1 MAKVTRPHDREGN
14 RVRIPR
20 TGLAERRRLQGL
32 SQEAL
37 AERLGVARTTVTR
50 WEAGDVEPLAW
61 VRPALAAALSVT
73 LEDLATLLTPTD
85 HGPDSI
91 PSHVPAPEAVP
102 AQPPYPLDDG
112 ELLDVAER
120 RSWLASLDVSAAKI
134 DYLAPAVEWIIDQ
147 DERVPAAELQ
157 ARARGLR
164 SHLHPLLEAPQ
175 RPRTAMR
182 LFAVASRLSG
192 VQAALSL
199 DMGSLPSARVHSAEA
214 FELAEATGDPDLMA
228 WARATQSLV
237 EYYAGRYPDALAL
250 ANDGLARS
258 PRGPHAVRL
267 SVNGRARALARMGDR
282 AGVDHAVGHAWTV
295 RTEHP
300 DPDTA
305 LTASLTTTVY
315 CEPRAAGNAATAYL
329 ALGDT
334 ARVEQYANLA
344 LDTFDAEGFTGP
356 QAMTRID
363 VATALL
369 DPATGDVERAASLV
383 TDAFQIGGAAS
394 FPVQQRVTEFVA
406 AAASW
411 EALPAI
417 REVRELVSGHTTEE
431 GTNADT

>member
-1 MAKVTRPHDREGN
+1 
-14 RVRIPR
+14 
-20 TGLAERRRLQGL
+20 LQGL

-37 AERLGVARTTVTR
+37 AQRLGVARTTVTR
-50 WEAGDVEPLAW
+50 WEAGEVEPLAW
-61 VRPALAAALSVT
+61 VRPALANALSVT
-73 LEDLATLLTPTD
+73 LDELAALLTPPVFGTD
-85 HGPDSI
+85 ITQRQLSAPDRAS
-91 PSHVPAPEAVP
+91 AY
-102 AQPPYPLDDG
+102 PPYPLDDS

-147 DERVPAAELQ
+147 DERVPAADLQ
-157 ARARGLR
+157 ARARDLR
-164 SHLHPLLEAPQ
+164 SHLHPLLEAPL
-175 RPRTAMR
+175 RPGTAMR
-182 LFAVASRLSG
+182 LFAVAAHLSG
-192 VQAALSL
+192 AQAALSL
-199 DMGSLPSARVHSAEA
+199 DMGRLPSARAHAAEA
-214 FELAEATGDPDLMA
+214 FDLAEATGDSDLMA
-228 WARATQSLV
+228 WARAAQSLV

-250 ANDGLARS
+250 ASDGLARS

-300 DPDTA
+300 NPETA
-305 LTASLTTTVY
+305 LTASLTTAVY

-334 ARVEQYANLA
+334 ARVEHYANLA
-344 LDTFDAEGFTGP
+344 LDTFDAEGFAGP

-369 DPATGDVERAASLV
+369 NPAGGDVERAASLV
-383 TDAFQIGGAAS
+383 ADAFRIGGAAL
-394 FPVQQRVTEFVA
+394 FPVRQRVAEFVEVA
-406 AAASW
+406 APW

-417 REVRELVSGHTTEE
+417 RDVRELVSGRTTLE
-431 GTNADT
+431 GMDADT

>member
-1 MAKVTRPHDREGN
+1 MRT
-14 RVRIPR
+14 PR

-50 WEAGDVEPLAW
+50 WEAGEVEPLAW
-61 VRPALAAALSVT
+61 VRPALANALSVT
-73 LEDLATLLTPTD
+73 LDDLAALLTPPVFGTD
-85 HGPDSI
+85 VTHHQLSEPDRAS
-91 PSHVPAPEAVP
+91 AC
-102 AQPPYPLDDG
+102 PPYPLDDR

-147 DERVPAAELQ
+147 DERIPAADLQ
-157 ARARGLR
+157 ARARDLR

-175 RPRTAMR
+175 RPGTAMR
-182 LFAVASRLSG
+182 LFAVAAHLSG
-192 VQAALSL
+192 AQAALSL
-199 DMGSLPSARVHSAEA
+199 DMGRLPSARAHAAEA
-214 FELAEATGDPDLMA
+214 FDFAEVTGDPDLMA
-228 WARATQSLV
+228 WARAAQSLV

-250 ANDGLARS
+250 ASDGLARS

-282 AGVDHAVGHAWTV
+282 AGVDHAVGHAWAV

-300 DPDTA
+300 DPEVA
-305 LTASLTTTVY
+305 LTASLTTAVY

-344 LDTFDAEGFTGP
+344 LDTFDAEGFAGP

-369 DPATGDVERAASLV
+369 NPAGGDVERAASLV
-383 TDAFQIGGAAS
+383 ADAFQIGGAAL
-394 FPVQQRVTEFVA
+394 FPVRQRVAEFVEVA
-406 AAASW
+406 APW
-411 EALPAI
+411 EALPPI
-417 REVRELVSGHTTEE
+417 RDVRELVSGRTTLE
-431 GTNADT
+431 GMDADT

>member
-1 MAKVTRPHDREGN
+1 MRT
-14 RVRIPR
+14 PR

-61 VRPALAAALSVT
+61 VRPALANVLSLT
-73 LEDLATLLTPTD
+73 LEDLAALLTPSAVGRD
-85 HGPDSI
+85 VI
-91 PSHVPAPEAVP
+91 PSRVPAPDMAP
-102 AQPPYPLDDG
+102 AYPPYPLDDG

-147 DERVPAAELQ
+147 DERVPPADLHAK
-157 ARARGLR
+157 ARGLR

-175 RPRTAMR
+175 RPDTAMR
-182 LFAVASRLSG
+182 LFAVAAHLSG
-192 VQAALSL
+192 AQAALSL
-199 DMGSLPSARVHSAEA
+199 DMGRLPSARAHAAEA
-214 FELAEATGDPDLMA
+214 FDLAETTGDPDLMA
-228 WARATQSLV
+228 WARAAQSLV

-300 DPDTA
+300 DPETA

-329 ALGDT
+329 AVGDT

-369 DPATGDVERAASLV
+369 DPASGDVERAASLV
-383 TDAFQIGGAAS
+383 ADAYRIGGAAS
-394 FPVQQRVTEFVA
+394 FPVRQRVAEFVD

-417 REVRELVSGHTTEE
+417 RDVRELVSGHTTEE
-431 GTNADT
+431 GVHADT

>member
-1 MAKVTRPHDREGN
+1 M
-14 RVRIPR
+14 RIPR

-61 VRPALAAALSVT
+61 VRPALAHALLLT
-73 LEDLATLLTPTD
+73 LEDLAALLTP
-85 HGPDSI
+85 PDLGTEVVAGGT
-91 PSHVPAPEAVP
+91 PVPPPAS
-102 AQPPYPLDDG
+102 AQPPYPLDDS

-147 DERVPAAELQ
+147 DERIPTADLQ
-157 ARARGLR
+157 ARARDLR
-164 SHLHPLLEAPQ
+164 SHLHPLLRAPQ
-175 RPRTAMR
+175 RPATAAR
-182 LFAVASRLSG
+182 LFAVAANLSG
-192 VQAALSL
+192 AQAALSL
-199 DMGSLPSARVHSAEA
+199 DQGHLPSARAYAAEA
-214 FELAEATGDPDLMA
+214 FDLAEATADPDLVA
-228 WARATQSLV
+228 WARAAQSLV
-237 EYYAGRYPDALAL
+237 EYYAGHYREALAL
-250 ANDGLARS
+250 ADDGLARS

-267 SVNGRARALARMGDR
+267 SVNGRARALARMGDKV
-282 AGVDHAVGHAWTV
+282 AVDHAVGHAWAV
-295 RTEHP
+295 RAQYP
-300 DPDTA
+300 DPETP

-369 DPATGDVERAASLV
+369 EPTTGDVERAASLV
-383 TDAFQIGGAAS
+383 TDAYRIAGAAS
-394 FPVQQRVTEFVA
+394 FPVRQRVAEFVDA
-406 AAASW
+406 TASW

-417 REVRELVSGHTTEE
+417 RDVRELVSGYTTEE
-431 GTNADT
+431 GVHADT